1 MTLRILAVLK
11 FVQGGARLQITA
23 ACAVGFKGGAAC
35 SFSRGT
41 SSAAAWPRPPLHK
54 QLRAPKLRDGF
65 YVWETGESY
74 SIMLRS

>member
-11 FVQGGARLQITA
+11 FVQSGARPQITA
-23 ACAVGFKGGAAC
+23 ACAVGLKGGAAW
-35 SFSRGT
+35 SE
-41 SSAAAWPRPPLHK
+41 PPLHK